1 MDIPVRRGRS
11 IPRPREQECPSY
23 NAPKELDLEEQLQK
37 EKKAEKPQTPVKKAP
52 VILDDAKLKDMSILF
67 GMPQEEIDRIAEE

>member
-1 MDIPVRRGRS
+1 MTDLPPNYVTDD
-11 IPRPREQECPSY
+11 ED
-23 NAPKELDLEEQLQK
+23 ELDLEEQLQK

>member
-1 MDIPVRRGRS
+1 MTDLPPNYVTDD
-11 IPRPREQECPSY
+11 ED
-23 NAPKELDLEEQLQK
+23 ELDLEEQLQK
-37 EKKAEKPQTPVKKAP
+37 EKKAEKPQTPVNKAP